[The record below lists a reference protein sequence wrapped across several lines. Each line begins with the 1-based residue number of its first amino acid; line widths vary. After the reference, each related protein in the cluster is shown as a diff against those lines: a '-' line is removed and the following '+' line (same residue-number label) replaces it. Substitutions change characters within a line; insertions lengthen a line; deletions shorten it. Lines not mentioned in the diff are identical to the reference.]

1 MLPAEEVAALDA
13 LSRIIDKAQA
23 NVAHEVLRNLSFEIN
38 CRINM
43 SDHVVFGY
51 FKFGLLF
58 LQFIR
63 SIRKLD
69 IIRNLHSDL
78 QVDEESSIL
87 SSHTPVIMIHPQP
100 RILNFHGS
108 KYPSEIELEIRSTLI
123 EPMDLG
129 EVKKL
134 IK

>member
-87 SSHTPVIMIHPQP
+87 SSHTPVIMIHPQVVVL
-100 RILNFHGS
+100 INSAVLMNNQELIVNLLLN
-108 KYPSEIELEIRSTLI
+108 
-123 EPMDLG
+123 
-129 EVKKL
+129 
-134 IK
+134 